1 MEKIKEIWKRYN
13 DYVFRLAV
21 THLFSVGVE
30 NLKKIDIEAV
40 VKECVEKTPDNYPMT
55 GEFRAQLTRCAYEL
69 AQIPMWDILK
79 FIQME
84 IKIDNTTVH
93 PGVFVQF
100 RSASTNEEFLSCA
113 LPAETTESDLDEVEE
128 RITALKEQYK
138 SMQGSMYNFPYRK
151 AIHTALEENGIKA
164 AEMPLD
170 HTIYI

>member
-1 MEKIKEIWKRYN
+1 MDLQTIYKTYN

-30 NLKKIDIEAV
+30 NLKNIDIEAV
-40 VKECVEKTPDNYPMT
+40 VKECIEKTPDNYPMT
-55 GEFRAQLTRCAYEL
+55 GEFRAQLTRCAYDL

-79 FIQME
+79 FIQTE
-84 IKIDNTTVH
+84 VKIDNTTIH
-93 PGVFVQF
+93 PGVIVQF
-100 RSASTNEEFLSCA
+100 RSARTNEEYLSCA
-113 LPAETTESDLDEVEE
+113 LPAEITEADLDEVEE
-128 RITALKEQYK
+128 RISALKDQYK
-138 SMQGSMYNFPYRK
+138 SMHGSMYNFPYQK